1 MYTPEEI
8 QEIFDRY
15 HDATRAGIPIS
26 EALAREMADATK
38 GVKNYTYE
46 LNRSLK
52 YLGTQTKA
60 VAQDLANGAKGASVF
75 NNQIDAAGGVAAN
88 VASQF
93 GLLGKGLGLAIQ
105 ALTAWITAVNKQSD
119 ALYGNFQQLSRSG
132 AVGAQ
137 GMDDVFQSMQRMGYT
152 IDELDKMSAVL
163 IENSKDFALFSG
175 TAATGSKQLAD
186 LVMGMED
193 ARVQFFN
200 LGMNVDDISRAT
212 AGYRNQLARNG
223 RLQEATSA
231 GAKAY
236 IKEMETLTR
245 LTGLQRKEIE
255 EQRQAAEDIDQF
267 YASLMEMDPK
277 AAQNAYSVFTQLM
290 AVDPS
295 GKKARAFAVS
305 MDGIIGGSADQMESL
320 YSTNFEMLEFAQALK
335 QGRIDASQYMQAES
349 DARSQTIGLQKE
361 LAKVGVTD
369 MFGGLKNNVLQ
380 VNKGLT
386 PFAKQ
391 LGLSEKE
398 VEDLMNGVNGA
409 TAAQSDMR
417 NSQIKASQAMQEF
430 INAGINPVT
439 KAMKILANAVEYLTD
454 LLPFSGS
461 AKAKYEREQQE
472 AASSAAAKVTGGVI
486 DKIIQAE
493 SGGRNIG
500 NIGGASSAFGVGQI
514 TKGTFEGLA
523 KQATPGSALHGKTF
537 EDMKASVD
545 LQREA
550 LSQLTTQN
558 QAALAKKGF
567 EATDASTYLAHFLGA
582 PTAIRVLQAPDNTP
596 IRNAVESSQIAAN
609 PNVFK
614 DVATVGDLKAWANR
628 KMGGTTATAQAAKP
642 VDANKPTTATAQAAN
657 PVDANKPTT
666 TATAGPSGVFGWK
679 GRISG
684 PMSGYRPNVLMHGEE
699 DLEIKPAK
707 GSSSTFESQSLSN
720 EMASKLIERVDDL
733 IQISRNQ
740 LGVNEKMLRYQA

>member
-15 HDATRAGIPIS
+15 HAAIRAGIPIS
-26 EALAREMADATK
+26 DALAKEMADATK
-38 GVKNYTYE
+38 GVKNYTFE

-60 VAQDLANGAKGASVF
+60 LAQDIANGAKGASVF
-75 NNQIDAAGGVAAN
+75 NHQVDAAGDVVAN
-88 VASQF
+88 FASQF
-93 GLLGKGLGLAIQ
+93 GIFGKGLGFAIKAISAYVQ
-105 ALTAWITAVNKQSD
+105 AVNKQSD
-119 ALYGNFQQLSRSG
+119 ALYGSFQQLSRSG
-132 AVGAQ
+132 AIGAQ
-137 GMDDVFQSMQRMGYT
+137 GIDDVFQSMQRMGYT

-200 LGMNVDDISRAT
+200 LGMTVDDISRAT

-267 YASLMEMDPK
+267 FAGLLEMDPK

-290 AVDPS
+290 AQDPS

-305 MDGIIGGSADQMESL
+305 MDGIISGSEEQMQSL
-320 YSTNFEMLEFAQALK
+320 YSTNFQLLDFAQALK
-335 QGRIDASQYMQAES
+335 QGRIDAAQYMQAES

-361 LAKVGVTD
+361 LAKIGVTD
-369 MFGGLKNNVLQ
+369 MFGSLKNNFLQ
-380 VNKGLT
+380 ANKGLI

-391 LGLSEKE
+391 LGMSEKE
-398 VEDLMNGVNGA
+398 VEDLLNAVNGA
-409 TAAQSDMR
+409 TGAQSDMR
-417 NSQIKASQAMQEF
+417 NSQLKASQSMQNF

-461 AKAKYEREQQE
+461 AKERYEREQQE
-472 AASSAAAKVTGGVI
+472 AASSAAAKVTGGII

-500 NIGGASSAFGVGQI
+500 NVGGTSSAFGVGQI

-523 KQATPGSALHGKTF
+523 KKATPGSALHGKTF

-545 LQREA
+545 LQRKA

-558 QAALAKKGF
+558 QSALTKKGF

-582 PTAIRVLQAPDNTP
+582 SGAIRVLQAPDNTP

-609 PNVFK
+609 PNVFNN
-614 DVATVGDLKAWANR
+614 VATVGDLKAWANR
-628 KMGGTTATAQAAKP
+628 KMGGTTTAA
-642 VDANKPTTATAQAAN
+642 
-657 PVDANKPTT
+657 
-666 TATAGPSGVFGWK
+666 AGPSGAFGWK

-684 PMSGYRPNVLMHGEE
+684 PMSGYRPNITMHGEE
-699 DLEIKPAK
+699 DLEIKPVRTGGGTYEA
-707 GSSSTFESQSLSN
+707 QSLSN